1 MKSSECIKKLI
12 LDYFRI
18 FAIVV
23 ISITAF
29 RQIFQPDKY
38 YELKDIYIYMI
49 CSLVGDLPILIFY
62 SQKEISEKQMRVRI
76 LIHFVVLE
84 VVLLTLG
91 NVMDLVKGNL
101 NTILFAVQI
110 AVVYGFVRFLSWMDD
125 RKTANRINE
134 KLREMKDVI

>member
-1 MKSSECIKKLI
+1 MKLSDIIKKLI
-12 LDYFRI
+12 RNYFII
-18 FAIVV
+18 FSIIV
-23 ISITAF
+23 ISNTVL
-29 RQIFQPDKY
+29 RQIFSPNEY
-38 YELKDIYIYMI
+38 IELKSIYIYMI